1 VLTGSAGSAK
11 PTRML
16 SSKPLILHLI
26 CEARA
31 KLLAVKPEL
40 HLPVLRSEA
49 WLKRL
54 DGAYKEIETP
64 RPLNSAQMEETDRL
78 RMYFLLLDSRLV
90 TLPRIA
96 HLLKLFSSSVRHR
109 SSGKK
114 RSERN
119 SRMITARNR
128 WLRECAKALLA
139 DNPRQSIS
147 AIATRLAKDIAA
159 FKKRNFEAVGP
170 ESIRRIIRRQRI

>member
-1 VLTGSAGSAK
+1 
-11 PTRML
+11 ML
-16 SSKPLILHLI
+16 SSRPLILHLVR
-26 CEARA
+26 EARA
-31 KLLAVKPEL
+31 KLLATEPVI
-40 HLPVLRSEA
+40 HLPVLRSES

-54 DGAYKEIETP
+54 DAAYKEIEKR

-114 RSERN
+114 RSEGN
-119 SRMITARNR
+119 SQSLAARDR
-128 WLRECAKALLA
+128 WLRECADEILA
-139 DNPRQSIS
+139 NNPHQSIWQVAS
-147 AIATRLAKDIAA
+147 RLENARAA
-159 FKKRNFEAVGP
+159 FTKRGFRPVGK
-170 ESIRRIIRRQRI
+170 ESIRRIIRRRRK

>member
-1 VLTGSAGSAK
+1 
-11 PTRML
+11 ML
-16 SSKPLILHLI
+16 NSRPLIRHLI
-26 CEARA
+26 REARA
-31 KLLAVKPEL
+31 KLLVAEPRL
-40 HLPVLRSEA
+40 PLPVLRSEA
-49 WLKRL
+49 WIKHLN
-54 DGAYKEIETP
+54 AVYKEIE
-64 RPLNSAQMEETDRL
+64 RCRSLNSAQMEAIDRL
-78 RMYFLLLDSRLV
+78 RMYLLLLDSGLV

-128 WLRECAKALLA
+128 WLRECAKAILA
-139 DNPRQSIS
+139 NNPRQSIS

-170 ESIRRIIRRQRI
+170 ESIRRIIRKQRI